1 MRLFSWYPCD
11 GNAAIATDLYAPCDR
26 HKIIGNPR
34 MNKKTTD
41 QSEEVELWN
50 DEDAEDLD
58 VASGVGSSNIL
69 IAARDQTCY
78 TLDL

>member
-1 MRLFSWYPCD
+1 
-11 GNAAIATDLYAPCDR
+11 
-26 HKIIGNPR
+26 